1 MMHIPEPGPLTPQ
14 KSSFLSRAVG
24 RLLLSLLRWQI
35 KGKVHDAPK
44 FVMILAPHTSIWD
57 FYVGIAGMLAV
68 GLHSSWF
75 ISSAY
80 TWWPLGFFLRRLGGI
95 PIDRNESHHLVSRIV
110 ESFDANDRMMVT
122 LFPEGTRKKVAR
134 WRTGFWYI
142 ASEAGIP
149 IQLVSFDYEKRIT
162 ECGPV
167 IVPTDNIEADMKK
180 IQEFYKHVRARHP
193 EKFGGEFL

>member
-1 MMHIPEPGPLTPQ
+1 M
-14 KSSFLSRAVG
+14 
-24 RLLLSLLRWQI
+24 
-35 KGKVHDAPK
+35 
-44 FVMILAPHTSIWD
+44 
-57 FYVGIAGMLAV
+57 
-68 GLHSSWF
+68 
-75 ISSAY
+75 
-80 TWWPLGFFLRRLGGI
+80 
-95 PIDRNESHHLVSRIV
+95 SRIV